1 MAVAEESARLRR
13 CVAPIVDCICKMR
26 VEGLADNQLVLE
38 QVIAEL
44 QKIEQSVERKT
55 LFNLKIRMALRFCLK
70 ELRKLS
76 LTARLAERIG
86 SRVSC
91 RRRQTPQLAE

>member
-55 LFNLKIRMALRFCLK
+55 LSNLKIRMALRSCLK

-76 LTARLAERIG
+76 LTAPPCRANWQQSVLPATRDPTIG
-86 SRVSC
+86 
-91 RRRQTPQLAE
+91 